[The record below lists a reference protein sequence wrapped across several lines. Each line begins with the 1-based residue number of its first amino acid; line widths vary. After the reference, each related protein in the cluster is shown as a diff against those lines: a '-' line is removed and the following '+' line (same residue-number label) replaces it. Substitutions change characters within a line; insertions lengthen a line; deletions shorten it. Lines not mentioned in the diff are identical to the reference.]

1 METIDLKDLFD
12 YYKSKLGVVILFVVL
27 VGILGCLYGLFI
39 QKPMYK
45 SSTSIVL
52 ISEAKDN
59 SQLTYNDVSVNQN
72 LVSTYSEIVKSK
84 RVLSQVINNLN
95 LNYTYGALSNNIEV
109 SSVTGTQIIK
119 ITVTD
124 ENSKTAMKVANEIGK
139 VFAKEIPELY
149 NISNVNIL
157 DTAEQPSSA
166 YNVNITKQSA
176 ISLLAGLVLGLG
188 VVFVMYYF
196 DRSVKNASQIE
207 DKLKLPVLATV
218 REYRGQ

>member
-1 METIDLKDLFD
+1 METIDLKELFE
-12 YYKSKLGVVILFVVL
+12 YYKSKFGIVILFVAL
-27 VGILGCLYGLFI
+27 VGIFGCLYGLFI

-84 RVLSQVINNLN
+84 RVLGQVINNLN
-95 LNYTYGALSNNIEV
+95 LDYSYGALSNNIEV

-124 ENSKTAMKVANEIGK
+124 ENSKTAMKVANEIAK
-139 VFAKEIPELY
+139 VFSKEIPELY
-149 NISNVNIL
+149 NISNVNVL
-157 DTAEQPSSA
+157 DTAEVASSA
-166 YNVNITKQSA
+166 YNVNIAKQST
-176 ISLLAGLVLGLG
+176 IFLLAGLVLGLG

-218 REYRGQ
+218 REYRG

>member
-84 RVLSQVINNLN
+84 RVLGQVINNLN
-95 LNYTYGALSNNIEV
+95 LNYTYGTLSDNIEV

-196 DRSVKNASQIE
+196 DRSVKNTSQIE

-218 REYRGQ
+218 REYRG

>member
-27 VGILGCLYGLFI
+27 VGILGGLYGLFI

-84 RVLSQVINNLN
+84 RVLGQVINNLN

-157 DTAEQPSSA
+157 DTAEVAPSA

-176 ISLLAGLVLGLG
+176 IFLLAGLVLGLG

-196 DRSVKNASQIE
+196 DRSVKNTSQIE

-218 REYRGQ
+218 REYRG

>member
-84 RVLSQVINNLN
+84 RVLGQVINNLN
-95 LNYTYGALSNNIEV
+95 LDYSYGALSNNIEV

-166 YNVNITKQSA
+166 YNVNIAKQST
-176 ISLLAGLVLGLG
+176 IFLLAGLVLGLG

-218 REYRGQ
+218 REYRG

>member
-84 RVLSQVINNLN
+84 RVLGQVINNLN

-139 VFAKEIPELY
+139 VFAKEIPKLY

-157 DTAEQPSSA
+157 DTAEVAPSA

-176 ISLLAGLVLGLG
+176 IFLLAGLVLGLG

-218 REYRGQ
+218 REYRG

>member
-95 LNYTYGALSNNIEV
+95 LNYTYGTLSNNIEV

-218 REYRGQ
+218 REYRG

>member
-72 LVSTYSEIVKSK
+72 LVSTYSEMVKSK
-84 RVLSQVINNLN
+84 RVLGQVINNLN

-218 REYRGQ
+218 REYRG

>member
-84 RVLSQVINNLN
+84 RVLGQVINNLN
-95 LNYTYGALSNNIEV
+95 LNYTYGTLSDNIEV

-157 DTAEQPSSA
+157 DTAEVAPSA
-166 YNVNITKQSA
+166 YNVNVTKQSA

-196 DRSVKNASQIE
+196 DRSVKNTSQIE

-218 REYRGQ
+218 REYRG

>member
-84 RVLSQVINNLN
+84 RVLGQVINNLN

-218 REYRGQ
+218 REYRG

>member
-1 METIDLKDLFD
+1 MDTIDLKDLFD
-12 YYKSKLGVVILFVVL
+12 YYKSKLGVVILFVAL

-196 DRSVKNASQIE
+196 DRTVKNASQIE

-218 REYRGQ
+218 REYRG

>member
-84 RVLSQVINNLN
+84 RVLGQVINNLN

-157 DTAEQPSSA
+157 DTAEVAPSA

-176 ISLLAGLVLGLG
+176 IFLLAGLVLGLG

-218 REYRGQ
+218 REYRG

>member
-1 METIDLKDLFD
+1 METIDLKELFE
-12 YYKSKLGVVILFVVL
+12 YYKSKFGVVILFVVL

-124 ENSKTAMKVANEIGK
+124 GNSKTAMKVANEIAK
-139 VFAKEIPELY
+139 VFSKEIPELY

-157 DTAEQPSSA
+157 DTAEVASSA
-166 YNVNITKQSA
+166 YNVNIAKQST
-176 ISLLAGLVLGLG
+176 IFLLAGLVLGLG

-218 REYRGQ
+218 REYRG

>member
-84 RVLSQVINNLN
+84 RILNQVINNLN
-95 LNYTYGALSNNIEV
+95 LDYSYGALSNNIEV

-124 ENSKTAMKVANEIGK
+124 ENSKTAMKVANEIAK
-139 VFAKEIPELY
+139 VFSKEIPELY

-166 YNVNITKQSA
+166 YNVNIAKQST
-176 ISLLAGLVLGLG
+176 IFLLAGLVLGLG

-218 REYRGQ
+218 REYRG

>member
-84 RVLSQVINNLN
+84 RVLSQVINNLK
-95 LNYTYGALSNNIEV
+95 LDYSYGALSNNIEV

-124 ENSKTAMKVANEIGK
+124 GNSKTAKKVANEIAK
-139 VFAKEIPELY
+139 VFSKEIPELY

-157 DTAEQPSSA
+157 DTAEVASSA
-166 YNVNITKQSA
+166 YNVNIAKQST
-176 ISLLAGLVLGLG
+176 IFLLAGLVLGLG

-218 REYRGQ
+218 REYRG

>member
-84 RVLSQVINNLN
+84 RVLGQVINNLN

-109 SSVTGTQIIK
+109 SSVTGIQIIK

-218 REYRGQ
+218 REYRG

>member
-1 METIDLKDLFD
+1 MDTIDLKDLFD
-12 YYKSKLGVVILFVVL
+12 YYKSKLGVVILFVAL

-218 REYRGQ
+218 REYRG

>member
-84 RVLSQVINNLN
+84 RVLGQVINNLN

-124 ENSKTAMKVANEIGK
+124 ENSKTAMKVANEIAK

-149 NISNVNIL
+149 NISNVNVL
-157 DTAEQPSSA
+157 DTAEVASSA
-166 YNVNITKQSA
+166 YNVNIAKQST
-176 ISLLAGLVLGLG
+176 IFLLAGLVLGLG

-218 REYRGQ
+218 REYRG

>member
-95 LNYTYGALSNNIEV
+95 LNYTYGTLSNNIEV

-196 DRSVKNASQIE
+196 DRSVKNSSQIE

-218 REYRGQ
+218 REYRG

>member
-84 RVLSQVINNLN
+84 RILNQVINNLN
-95 LNYTYGALSNNIEV
+95 LDYSYGALSNNIEV

-218 REYRGQ
+218 REYRG

>member
-218 REYRGQ
+218 REYRG

>member
-84 RVLSQVINNLN
+84 RVLGQVINNLN

-157 DTAEQPSSA
+157 DTAEQPSSS

-218 REYRGQ
+218 REYRG

>member
-1 METIDLKDLFD
+1 METIDLKELFE
-12 YYKSKLGVVILFVVL
+12 YYKSKFGIVILFVAL
-27 VGILGCLYGLFI
+27 VGIFGCLYGLFI

-84 RVLSQVINNLN
+84 RVLGQVINNLN

-218 REYRGQ
+218 REYRG

>member
-45 SSTSIVL
+45 STTSIVL

-84 RVLSQVINNLN
+84 RVLGQVINNLN
-95 LNYTYGALSNNIEV
+95 LNYTYGTLSDNIEV

-157 DTAEQPSSA
+157 DTAEVAPSA

-218 REYRGQ
+218 REYRG

>member
-84 RVLSQVINNLN
+84 RVLGQVINNLN

-124 ENSKTAMKVANEIGK
+124 ENSKTAMKVANEIGN

-218 REYRGQ
+218 REYRG

>member
-84 RVLSQVINNLN
+84 RVLGQVINNLN
-95 LNYTYGALSNNIEV
+95 LDYSYGALSNNIEV

-124 ENSKTAMKVANEIGK
+124 ENSKTAMKVANEIAK
-139 VFAKEIPELY
+139 VFSKEIPELY
-149 NISNVNIL
+149 NISNVNVL
-157 DTAEQPSSA
+157 DTAEVASSA
-166 YNVNITKQSA
+166 YNVNIAKQST
-176 ISLLAGLVLGLG
+176 IFLLAGLVLGLG

-218 REYRGQ
+218 REYRG

>member
-12 YYKSKLGVVILFVVL
+12 YYKSKLGVVILFVAL

-84 RVLSQVINNLN
+84 RILNQVINNLN
-95 LNYTYGALSNNIEV
+95 LDYSYGALSNNIEV

-157 DTAEQPSSA
+157 DTAEVAPSA
-166 YNVNITKQSA
+166 YNVNITKHSA
-176 ISLLAGLVLGLG
+176 IFLLAGLVLGLG

-218 REYRGQ
+218 REYRG

>member
-84 RVLSQVINNLN
+84 RVLGQVINNLN

-196 DRSVKNASQIE
+196 DRLVKSCRVYA
-207 DKLKLPVLATV
+207 
-218 REYRGQ
+218 

>member
-84 RVLSQVINNLN
+84 RVLGQVINNLN
-95 LNYTYGALSNNIEV
+95 LDYSYGALSNNIEV

-124 ENSKTAMKVANEIGK
+124 ENSKTAMKVANEIAK
-139 VFAKEIPELY
+139 VFSKEIPELY
-149 NISNVNIL
+149 NISNVNVL

-166 YNVNITKQSA
+166 YNVNIAKQST
-176 ISLLAGLVLGLG
+176 IFLLAGLVLGLG

-218 REYRGQ
+218 REYRG

>member
-12 YYKSKLGVVILFVVL
+12 YYKSKMGVVILFITL

-84 RVLSQVINNLN
+84 RVLSQVINNLS
-95 LNYTYGALSNNIEV
+95 LNYTYNALSNNIEV

-166 YNVNITKQSA
+166 YNVNITKQS
-176 ISLLAGLVLGLG
+176 IIFLFAGLVLGLG

-218 REYRGQ
+218 REYRG

>member
-84 RVLSQVINNLN
+84 RVLSQFINNLN

-188 VVFVMYYF
+188 IVFVMYYF

-218 REYRGQ
+218 REYRG

>member
-84 RVLSQVINNLN
+84 RVLSQVINNLK
-95 LNYTYGALSNNIEV
+95 LDYSYGALSNNIEV

-124 ENSKTAMKVANEIGK
+124 GNSKTAKKVANEIAK
-139 VFAKEIPELY
+139 VFSKEIPELY
-149 NISNVNIL
+149 NISNVNVL
-157 DTAEQPSSA
+157 DTAEVASSA
-166 YNVNITKQSA
+166 YNVNIAKQST
-176 ISLLAGLVLGLG
+176 IFLLAGLVLGLG

-218 REYRGQ
+218 REYRG

>member
-12 YYKSKLGVVILFVVL
+12 YYKSKLGVVILFVAL

-95 LNYTYGALSNNIEV
+95 LNYTYGALSDNIEV

-157 DTAEQPSSA
+157 DTAEVASSA

-196 DRSVKNASQIE
+196 DRSVKNSSQIE

-218 REYRGQ
+218 REYRG

>member
-12 YYKSKLGVVILFVVL
+12 YYKSKMGVVILFITL

-218 REYRGQ
+218 REYRG

>member
-84 RVLSQVINNLN
+84 RILNQVINNLN
-95 LNYTYGALSNNIEV
+95 LDYSYGALSNNIEL

-157 DTAEQPSSA
+157 DTAEVAPSA

-176 ISLLAGLVLGLG
+176 IFLLAGLVLGLG

-218 REYRGQ
+218 REYRG

>member
-84 RVLSQVINNLN
+84 RVLGQVINNLN

-124 ENSKTAMKVANEIGK
+124 ENSKTAMKVANEIAK
-139 VFAKEIPELY
+139 VFSKEIPELY
-149 NISNVNIL
+149 NISNVNVL
-157 DTAEQPSSA
+157 DTAEVASSA
-166 YNVNITKQSA
+166 YNVNIAKQST
-176 ISLLAGLVLGLG
+176 IFLLAGLVLGLG

-218 REYRGQ
+218 REYRG